1 MKKARVLNH
10 LPTKTRRGFDNHHLL
25 WTRRSYDRGYARAL
39 RNHPYC
45 QALIPKETLHK
56 NIHHALRC
64 VPVPVGADAKN
75 VFELLVWLERLELLD
90 FDDPIEKKLKFLIEN
105 LKTESTVNALQTQL
119 RVVET
124 FLGGD

>member
-1 MKKARVLNH
+1 MKRARVLNH

-64 VPVPVGADAKN
+64 VPVPSGADAKN

-90 FDDPIEKKLKFLIEN
+90 FDDPIEKKLEFLIEN
-105 LKTESTVNALQTQL
+105 LKTESTVNALRMQL
-119 RVVET
+119 SVVEN

>member
-1 MKKARVLNH
+1 MKRTRVLNH

-64 VPVPVGADAKN
+64 VPVPAGADAKN

-105 LKTESTVNALQTQL
+105 LKTESTVNALQMQL

>member
-1 MKKARVLNH
+1 MKRTRVLNH

-64 VPVPVGADAKN
+64 IPVPAGTDAKN

-90 FDDPIEKKLKFLIEN
+90 FDDPIEKKLKFLIDN

-119 RVVET
+119 RVVEN

>member
-1 MKKARVLNH
+1 MKRTRVLNH
-10 LPTKTRRGFDNHHLL
+10 LPIKTRRGFDNHHLL

-64 VPVPVGADAKN
+64 VPVPAGADAKN

-119 RVVET
+119 RVVEN

>member
-1 MKKARVLNH
+1 MKRTRVLNH

-64 VPVPVGADAKN
+64 VPVPAGADAKN

-105 LKTESTVNALQTQL
+105 LKTESTVNALQAQL
-119 RVVET
+119 RVVEN